1 MIIII
6 PPLESNNAYSAPSSS
21 TESDKSNVSLPS
33 DKSRSAQNAVLNVEN
48 NIPDTT
54 DTNSDCKIYVY
65 NILDVHVRVALE

>member
-6 PPLESNNAYSAPSSS
+6 PPLELNNAYSAPSSS

-33 DKSRSAQNAVLNVEN
+33 DKSKSAQNVVQNVGN

-65 NILDVHVRVALE
+65 NIYWMYMYV